1 MGGNWRCKPW
11 SAQERE
17 VRHALFYETP
27 RPHVPP
33 AVLEDRDR
41 RAALVPATLG
51 ELLFGDP
58 VTGSGRSALDK
69 LRRAQ
74 REPSPSLNLPR
85 LARPHRGRPRLAAPD
100 HA

>member
-11 SAQERE
+11 SAHERE

-58 VTGSGRSALDK
+58 VRCPVPRADGSRDTARRHPPPGRTFEEGALS
-69 LRRAQ
+69 RR
-74 REPSPSLNLPR
+74 
-85 LARPHRGRPRLAAPD
+85 
-100 HA
+100 